1 MYNISRTIDS
11 KLCKGTDGKKGIFN
25 KNYIRHTIINNSAI
39 NSDLVKLCKIRD
51 MLYFVNIYYRFE

>member
-1 MYNISRTIDS
+1 MGRKVYLI
-11 KLCKGTDGKKGIFN
+11 

-51 MLYFVNIYYRFE
+51 VLYFVNIFYSVERGEAI